1 VSGANAVPHATDVVI
16 IGGGLVGASLALA
29 LEPLELSIDVLESI
43 PFNHDAQPSF
53 DERTIALTFG
63 SRRIFEA
70 IGIWSDIAPDACPIH
85 SIHVSDQGHF
95 GSTRLDRS
103 LINTDALGY
112 VVPSRILGR
121 ALLNRLQESTTIR
134 YHAPAVVASL
144 QTDGDFVKLRVD
156 NESSDWKAQ
165 LAVLADGGRS
175 LLGQQIGIRRLEKS
189 YPEVV
194 LVAMVATDQDHQHRA
209 YERFTRH
216 GPLALLPAG
225 PQRFA
230 LAWTLPETTAEA
242 YTELSNDDFLS
253 RLQMSFGERA
263 GVFCNVGKRTTY
275 AVGLTE
281 LYQPVSGRVVA
292 IGNAAHIVHPVA
304 GQGFNLGLRDV
315 AELAENLF
323 TATEHH
329 QDLGSMAVLSH
340 YADHRRAQ
348 TRRVQHFTDG
358 LLRIFSNDYPGL
370 NLLRSTGLQTL
381 DLMPG
386 VKRHLLRRTAG
397 LRGPLPRLARGL
409 PLHPN

>member
-1 VSGANAVPHATDVVI
+1 MAHATDVVI

-53 DERTIALTFG
+53 DERTIALTFS
-63 SRRIFEA
+63 SRRVFEA
-70 IGIWSDIAPDACPIH
+70 IGIWSEIATDACPIH

-95 GSTRLDRS
+95 GSTHLDRS

-112 VVPSRILGR
+112 VVPSRTLGH
-121 ALLNRLQESTTIR
+121 ALLNRLQDSITIR

-144 QTDGDFVKLRVD
+144 QTDGDFVNVQVNNASGDR
-156 NESSDWKAQ
+156 KAR

-175 LLGQQIGIRRLEKS
+175 PLGQQIGIRRLEKS

-209 YERFTRH
+209 YERFTQH

-225 PQRFA
+225 HQRFA
-230 LAWTLPETTAEA
+230 LAWTLPETTAKA
-242 YTELSNDDFLS
+242 YAELSNEDFLS

-263 GVFCNVGKRTTY
+263 GVFCNVGKRNTY

-323 TATEHH
+323 AATEHH

-370 NLLRSTGLQTL
+370 NLLRSAGLQTL
-381 DLMPG
+381 DMMPG

-409 PLHPN
+409 PLCPN

>member
-1 VSGANAVPHATDVVI
+1 MPHATDVVI

-70 IGIWSDIAPDACPIH
+70 IGIWSDIATDACPIH

-95 GSTRLDRS
+95 GCTHLDRS

-112 VVPSRILGR
+112 VVPSRILGH
-121 ALLNRLQESTTIR
+121 ALLNRLQDSTTIR

-144 QTDGDFVKLRVD
+144 QTDGHFVNVRVD
-156 NESSDWKAQ
+156 NESSERTAR

-175 LLGQQIGIRRLEKS
+175 PLGQQIGIRRLEKS

-209 YERFTRH
+209 YERFTQH

-230 LAWTLPETTAEA
+230 LAWTLPETTAKD

-263 GVFCNVGKRTTY
+263 GVFCNVGKRNTY

-323 TATEHH
+323 TATEHD

-381 DLMPG
+381 DMMPG

-409 PLHPN
+409 PLRPN

>member
-1 VSGANAVPHATDVVI
+1 MPHATDVVV

-112 VVPSRILGR
+112 VVPSLTLGH
-121 ALLNRLQESTTIR
+121 ALLNRLQASATIH
-134 YHAPAVVASL
+134 YHAPVVVTSL
-144 QTDGDFVKLRVD
+144 QTTGDYVNVRVD
-156 NESSDWKAQ
+156 NASGDRKAR

-175 LLGQQIGIRRLEKS
+175 PLGQQIGIRRLEKA

>member
-1 VSGANAVPHATDVVI
+1 VSGANAVPHTTDVVV

-112 VVPSRILGR
+112 VVPSRTLGH
-121 ALLNRLQESTTIR
+121 ALLNRLQASATIH
-134 YHAPAVVASL
+134 YHAPVVVTSL
-144 QTDGDFVKLRVD
+144 QTTGDYVNVRVD
-156 NESSDWKAQ
+156 NASGDRKAR

-175 LLGQQIGIRRLEKS
+175 PLGQQIGIRRLEKA

-194 LVAMVATDQDHQHRA
+194 LVAMVATDQDHQHQA
-209 YERFTRH
+209 YERFTQH

-230 LAWTLPETTAEA
+230 LAWTLPETTAKA
-242 YTELSNDDFLS
+242 YIELSNDDFLS
-253 RLQMSFGERA
+253 RLQMSFGERV
-263 GVFCNVGKRTTY
+263 GVFCNVGKRNTY

-323 TATEHH
+323 TAAESY

-358 LLRIFSNDYPGL
+358 LLRIFSNNYPGL
-370 NLLRSTGLQTL
+370 NLLRSAGLQTL
-381 DLMPG
+381 DMMPG

-409 PLHPN
+409 PLCPN

>member
-1 VSGANAVPHATDVVI
+1 MPHATDVVI

-43 PFNHDAQPSF
+43 PYSHDTQPSF

-63 SRRIFEA
+63 SRRVFEA
-70 IGIWSDIAPDACPIH
+70 IGVWSDIATDACPIH

-95 GSTRLDRS
+95 GSTHLDRS

-112 VVPSRILGR
+112 VVPSRTLGHT
-121 ALLNRLQESTTIR
+121 LLNRFQNSTTIH
-134 YHAPAVVASL
+134 YHAPTVVTSL
-144 QTDGDFVKLRVD
+144 QSDGDFVNVQVD
-156 NESSDWKAQ
+156 NASFNRKAR
-165 LAVLADGGRS
+165 LAILADGGRS
-175 LLGQQIGIRRLEKS
+175 PLSQQIGIRRLEKA
-189 YPEVV
+189 YPEMV
-194 LVAMVATDQDHQHRA
+194 LVAMVATDQDHQYRA
-209 YERFTRH
+209 YERFTQH

-230 LAWTLPETTAEA
+230 LAWTLPEATAKA
-242 YTELSNDDFLS
+242 YAELPEDDFLS
-253 RLQMSFGERA
+253 RLQMSFGERVGA
-263 GVFCNVGKRTTY
+263 FCNVGKRTPYT
-275 AVGLTE
+275 VGLTE
-281 LYQPVSGRVVA
+281 LYQPVSGRIVA

-315 AELAENLF
+315 AELAEILF
-323 TATEHH
+323 TAAEHD
-329 QDLGSMAVLSH
+329 QDLGSTAVLSH
-340 YADHRRAQ
+340 YSDHRRAQ
-348 TRRVQHFTDG
+348 TRRVQYFTDG

-370 NLLRSTGLQTL
+370 KLLRSTGLQTL
-381 DLMPG
+381 DMMPS